1 MTILPNNVAVVAGD
15 THHAVWC
22 AEQGLVHDQWMAK
35 IIKEAIRSKGFS
47 STICAVDVGANIGTL
62 TMAMLESGCR
72 VVAFEPNPEAADC
85 LEYNCQGADIHRV
98 ALGENQGQCR
108 IFRKRNASASYVTGP
123 DMTVGDPVSDII
135 PVETLD
141 SYNLKP
147 GLLKIDA
154 EGYEVRVLRGAK
166 RTIATARPAIICEV
180 SAEHL
185 ARYGYTPQDLFGF
198 LGAYGYGWRILQP
211 EARPGDPQYDIIALP
226 K

>member
-1 MTILPNNVAVVAGD
+1 MNILPNNVAVVAGD

-22 AEQGLVHDQWMAK
+22 AVQGLVHDQWMAR
-35 IIKEAIRSKGFS
+35 IIKDQIRLAGV
-47 STICAVDVGANIGTL
+47 TLAVDVGANIGTL
-62 TMAMLESGCR
+62 TRAMLETGCG
-72 VVAFEPNPEAADC
+72 VWAFEPNPEAADC
-85 LEYNCQGADIHRV
+85 LEYNCAGAEIRRV
-98 ALGENQGQCR
+98 ALGEAQGQCR
-108 IFRKRNASASYVTGP
+108 VFRKPNASASYL
-123 DMTVGDPVSDII
+123 VGADIGGAPVSEVV
-135 PVETLD
+135 PVDTLD

-147 GLLKIDA
+147 GLLKLDA

-166 RTIATARPAIICEV
+166 RTIASARPAVICEV

-198 LGAYGYGWRILQP
+198 LGAYGYAWRILQP